1 MTQFNSLTKQYLG
14 YYVYAL
20 VDPRDGKIFY
30 VGKGHDDRVFAHAR
44 AALKP
49 NDIVPSDK
57 IEIIRSIIKRGDDV
71 KTLIL
76 RHGLREREALIV
88 ESVLIDLL
96 TNKETKLKKIDAKMT
111 NLQCGHDMRELGIR
125 TAKELDAQ
133 YGSTPLGDVHDNL
146 VIININKTYKA
157 DISIYDATRKSW
169 RLSKRR
175 ADQADYVLSEYQ
187 GVIRA
192 VFKMDD
198 KKWQPMPTPLG
209 KRPRYFFTGYEVTD
223 PAVLSMYINKQIVKR
238 HGDSYPIHYRNIK

>member
-76 RHGLREREALIV
+76 
-88 ESVLIDLL
+88 
-96 TNKETKLKKIDAKMT
+96 
-111 NLQCGHDMRELGIR
+111 
-125 TAKELDAQ
+125 
-133 YGSTPLGDVHDNL
+133 
-146 VIININKTYKA
+146 
-157 DISIYDATRKSW
+157 
-169 RLSKRR
+169 
-175 ADQADYVLSEYQ
+175 
-187 GVIRA
+187 
-192 VFKMDD
+192 
-198 KKWQPMPTPLG
+198 
-209 KRPRYFFTGYEVTD
+209 
-223 PAVLSMYINKQIVKR
+223 
-238 HGDSYPIHYRNIK
+238 